1 MNDHPPPRP
10 EGASEGTLLQ
20 LLQGWLRNLG
30 PRRNGGE
37 SLRDSIEELIQ
48 NYGDE
53 DMPVDP
59 EERTMFA
66 NLLKF
71 GDLRIDDVMVPRAD
85 IIAVVESTSISE
97 VIGIMGDAGHSRL
110 PVYRNSL
117 DDIAGMIH
125 VRDLLKFWDTVPA
138 GTLSEVVRPLLFVPP
153 SMRVRDLLLQMRATH
168 IHMAMVVDEYGGT
181 DGLATIEDLV
191 EEIVGEIQD
200 EHDTDEPQTLTD
212 KPGGVIEA
220 SARASV
226 EDLEERVGFGLLPED
241 GDEDIDTLG
250 GLVFSLV
257 GRVPARG
264 ELIRHPSG
272 LQFEIVDADPRRIK
286 RLRIQR
292 VPPTGSPK
300 TKGQKPPE

>member
-1 MNDHPPPRP
+1 MSYDPPPRP
-10 EGASEGTLLQ
+10 EDASAGTLLQ

-97 VIGIMGDAGHSRL
+97 VIGIMGDVGHSRL

-125 VRDLLKFWDTVPA
+125 VRDLLKFWGSVTA

-168 IHMAMVVDEYGGT
+168 IHMAMVIDEYGGT

-226 EDLEERVGFGLLPED
+226 EDLEQRVGFGLLPED

-292 VPPTGSPK
+292 VPPSGSPK